1 MPESKPK
8 LVVKAVI
15 PAAGL
20 GTRLRPLTNAFP
32 KELLPIGR
40 EPVLAHI
47 VRELRL
53 AGITQAAFI
62 VSESKPQ
69 IRNYFGEEFDEAIS
83 GRPDLPPL
91 RCAYLVQPHQ
101 KGLGDA
107 ILQAEEWT
115 GGESFVVAFGDCL
128 IDAPDSSL
136 PLRRLLE
143 TFIRES
149 AVAAVLVERVALEKV
164 SRYGILSPHTPIES
178 ENESESE
185 APFRAGDIVE
195 KPSPESAPSRLAVA
209 ARWALSPKIFD
220 ALRSGQLDS
229 RGELNLTD
237 PVRSLLKS
245 GGALWGVPLMEGEA
259 RRDIGNYES
268 FFAAFLRF
276 AFRDPEYGEATRRLA
291 EELIEE

>member
-1 MPESKPK
+1 MPEHNSK
-8 LVVKAVI
+8 LVAKAVI

-20 GTRLRPLTNAFP
+20 GTRLRPLTKAFP

-69 IRNYFGEEFDEAIS
+69 IRSYFGDEFNEEIS
-83 GRPDLPPL
+83 GHSYLPSL
-91 RCAYLVQPHQ
+91 HCAYLVQPHQ

-143 TFIRES
+143 VFIREA

-164 SRYGILSPHTPIES
+164 SRYGILSPHAPIE
-178 ENESESE
+178 EESE
-185 APFRAGDIVE
+185 APFRARDIVE
-195 KPSPESAPSRLAVA
+195 KPSPETTPSRLAVA

-220 ALRSGQLDS
+220 ALRGGKLDS

-245 GGALWGVPLMEGEA
+245 GGALWGVPLLGGEA

-291 EELIEE
+291 EELLRG

>member
-1 MPESKPK
+1 MPDSNPTI
-8 LVVKAVI
+8 VTKAVI

-40 EPVLAHI
+40 EPVLEHI

-69 IRNYFGEEFDEAIS
+69 IRSYFGEEFNEAIS

-91 RCAYLVQPHQ
+91 QCSYLVQPQQ

-143 TFIRES
+143 VFIQES

-164 SRYGILSPHTPIES
+164 SRYGILSPHTPIEE
-178 ENESESE
+178 ENE

-195 KPSPESAPSRLAVA
+195 KPSPETTPSRLAVA

-220 ALRSGQLDS
+220 ALRSGELDS

-245 GGALWGVPLMEGEA
+245 GGALWGVPLLEGEA

-276 AFRDPEYGEATRRLA
+276 AFRDPEYGEATRLLA
-291 EELIEE
+291 EELLRG

>member
-8 LVVKAVI
+8 IVTKAVI

-91 RCAYLVQPHQ
+91 HCAYLVQPHQ

-115 GGESFVVAFGDCL
+115 GGEAFVVAFGDCL
-128 IDAPDSSL
+128 IDAPDSWL
-136 PLRRLLE
+136 PLQRLLE
-143 TFIRES
+143 TFVRES

-164 SRYGILSPHTPIES
+164 SRYGILSPLNPVEG
-178 ENESESE
+178 ESE
-185 APFRAGDIVE
+185 APFRASDIVE
-195 KPSPESAPSRLAVA
+195 KPSPETTPSRLAVA

-220 ALRSGQLDS
+220 ALRSGELDS

-245 GGALWGVPLMEGEA
+245 GGALWGVPLIEGEA
-259 RRDIGNYES
+259 RRDIGSYES

-276 AFRDPEYGEATRRLA
+276 AFRDPEYGAATRRLA
-291 EELIEE
+291 EELLEA